1 MISPDQHAIAGAA
14 DDSRAAGSV
23 SGEEYAV
30 LVLSLEEV
38 AGGRSVDGS
47 PTLDVEAVAEAYLVA
62 RRAEIE
68 AEHAKRRSHH
78 DASVLAHKRRC
89 AELTREHQAQAKAHA
104 ERLAAFAELMSAH
117 ERRLEAHALAARDYD
132 ARCRQHD
139 ESIRAYEQAYASART
154 ERARRA
160 LTPPGPQPK
169 PPGRAPA
176 EPGPPPPPLVLAP
189 LPPAPP
195 PLSLPAPPTDEMLL
209 EDFNPGTVRTWT
221 ARLTTQ
227 GASES
232 LRGSAFPEAVAPPPS
247 FVTETLNAVAADGWT
262 VHHVAEDRA
271 TVDDDVC
278 LVSVRYLLRRA
289 RPAVQRV

>member
-1 MISPDQHAIAGAA
+1 MTSSDQGAMAAVA
-14 DDSRAAGSV
+14 DERLSGSV
-23 SGEEYAV
+23 RGDEYAV

-89 AELTREHQAQAKAHA
+89 AELTREHEAQAQAHA
-104 ERLAAFAELMSAH
+104 ERLAAFAERMSAH
-117 ERRLEAHALAARDYD
+117 ERRLEAHALAAGEYE
-132 ARCRQHD
+132 ARHRRHE
-139 ESIRAYEQAYASART
+139 ESVRAYEQAYASARS

-169 PPGRAPA
+169 PPGRAPT

-232 LRGSAFPEAVAPPPS
+232 LRGSAFPQAVAPPPA
-247 FVTETLNAVAADGWT
+247 FVTEILNAVAAGGWT

-271 TVDDDVC
+271 TVEDEVC
-278 LVSVRYLLRRA
+278 LVTVRYLLRRP
-289 RPAVQRV
+289 RPAAKRV